1 MWVIEMRETFEQ
13 ARPARARHRKRWE
26 IVAREEIH
34 FQNFVVGVWS
44 AARNFAE
51 EDHLEGVMGGQRLAS
66 RPIAIKYAD
75 HLPCH
80 GFKTRFFVYLSLGCI
95 RWHVTDVGPTA
106 GQAPRTVRFFAHQ
119 QDLAVA
125 KAGPRARRPS
135 ALRSPVESRTTVRWS
150 SRSGLCERRKSR
162 PLRCATADSVPCR
175 TDSRHKSARFAPEPE
190 ACAPT

>member
-80 GFKTRFFVYLSLGCI
+80 GLKTRFFVYLSLGGI
-95 RWHVTDVGPTA
+95 RWHVTDVGPPGKHHAPSDFSRTSRTLPSRK
-106 GQAPRTVRFFAHQ
+106 QAPRTST
-119 QDLAVA
+119 LGVA
-125 KAGPRARRPS
+125 
-135 ALRSPVESRTTVRWS
+135 
-150 SRSGLCERRKSR
+150 
-162 PLRCATADSVPCR
+162 
-175 TDSRHKSARFAPEPE
+175 
-190 ACAPT
+190 